1 MNIPVDIKRLDP
13 DVPMP
18 EYKTAGAIA
27 FDIAVREGKTIQP
40 GETVFFSTGLIVCTP
55 PGYGLILAGRSS
67 NAKKQITLANGIGVI
82 DQDYCGPE
90 DELKLSVRN
99 EGPEPYTVETGE
111 RIAQGLFVPIVRGE
125 FRDVETLTG
134 PTRGGYGTTG

>member
-1 MNIPVDIKRLDP
+1 MNIPVDIKRIRP
-13 DVPMP
+13 DVAFP

-27 FDIAVREGKTIQP
+27 FDIAVCEGKTMQP
-40 GETVFFSTGLIVCTP
+40 GETVFFSTGLVICTP
-55 PGYGLILAGRSS
+55 PGYGLIIAGRSS
-67 NAKKQITLANGIGVI
+67 NAKKQITLANGIGII

-99 EGPEPYTVETGE
+99 EGSAPYIVEKGE
-111 RIAQGLFVPIVRGE
+111 RIAQGLFVPIVRGDFNE
-125 FRDVETLTG
+125 VESLSS

>member
-1 MNIPVDIKRLDP
+1 MQLPVDIKRIRP
-13 DVPMP
+13 DVPFP

-27 FDIAVREGKTIQP
+27 FDIAVSEGKTMQP
-40 GETVFFSTGLIVCTP
+40 GETVFFSTGLVVCTP
-55 PGYGLILAGRSS
+55 PGYGLIIAGRSS
-67 NAKKQITLANGIGVI
+67 NAKKQITLASGIGVI

-99 EGPEPYTVETGE
+99 EGSAPYTVEKGD
-111 RIAQGLFVPIVRGE
+111 RIAQGLFVPIVRAE
-125 FRDVETLTG
+125 FHEVESLSA